1 LAGEPTGPSG
11 LRTET
16 GESLLQLAHQ
26 AAFALGALEVRPST
40 REVVTPE
47 GREVLQPRVMQV
59 LVALAAARGAVVS
72 RDDLITAC
80 WGGRVVGE
88 DAITL
93 VMMKLRRLAERS
105 GGAFAVETVPR
116 VGYRLASPT
125 LERMQTAA
133 PLPIAPV
140 AAPAPLPS
148 AGPRPRIV
156 VLEFTH
162 QPGDEEQA
170 WFAEALADELTAGL
184 AKSPLLAVTPRQALL
199 HSDVVGAAPG
209 AICARLGVDYVI
221 DGKVRAFGGTVRV
234 SVDLIQG
241 IDETSAWSARFDRPI
256 TDLFKMLD
264 EITTAII
271 GTVEPAVLEREES
284 RALKTP
290 EYSLQF
296 WRLFVQGRRH
306 FWRSTRKDVRTAEDL
321 LEQALKLEPDDVS
334 ALAILAHCKLF
345 DVWVGV
351 SENPDAAIGEAHRI
365 ALRAVAVGGN
375 DAFAHYTLGVV
386 LSLMGR
392 WAEAKAEQRRALELN
407 PYLAAASGELGRLL
421 AFEGA
426 SDEAVAC
433 SERAIAASPND
444 PAAWLWYR
452 SKAIARFVAGD
463 YEAAARDAA
472 DACARGPER
481 FPLHY
486 LLAACYAAGGHDA
499 EARRALGD
507 GERLAGERA
516 GPGRSNA
523 TAYPM
528 EAVRTGHPFAKAE
541 DLDRLVTAM
550 RRAGWQDS

>member
-1 LAGEPTGPSG
+1 M
-11 LRTET
+11 
-16 GESLLQLAHQ
+16 QLAHQ
-26 AAFALGALEVRPST
+26 AAFSLGALEVRPST

-72 RDDLITAC
+72 RDDLIAAC
-80 WGGRVVGE
+80 WDGRVVGE

-116 VGYRLASPT
+116 VGYRLASQT
-125 LERMQTAA
+125 LTRM
-133 PLPIAPV
+133 PP
-140 AAPAPLPS
+140 PAPPPANPRVAPGVPS
-148 AGPRPRIV
+148 AGARPRIV

-184 AKSPLLAVTPRQALL
+184 SKSPLLAVTPRQALM

-209 AICARLGVDYVI
+209 AICAGLGVDYVI
-221 DGKVRAFGGTVRV
+221 DGKVRAFGGAVRV

-241 IDETSAWSARFDRPI
+241 ADETSAWSARFDRPMN
-256 TDLFKMLD
+256 DLFRMLD

-271 GTVEPAVLEREES
+271 GTVEPTVLEREEA

-290 EYSLQF
+290 DHSMPF

-306 FWRSTRKDVRTAEDL
+306 FWRSTRRDVRLAEGL
-321 LEQALKLEPDDVS
+321 LEEALRIEPDDVS

-345 DVWVGV
+345 DVWVGLA
-351 SENPDAAIGEAHRI
+351 ENPQAAVAEAHRI
-365 ALRAVAVGGN
+365 ALRAVTAGGS

-392 WAEAKAEQRRALELN
+392 WTEAKAEQRRALELN

-426 SDEAVAC
+426 SDEAIAA

-452 SKAIARFVAGD
+452 SKAIARFVAAD
-463 YEAAARDAA
+463 YDAAAADAA
-472 DACARGPER
+472 DAAARGPER
-481 FPLHY
+481 FPLHF
-486 LLAACYAAGGHDA
+486 LLAACYAAGGRLD
-499 EARRALGD
+499 EARRALAD
-507 GERLAGERA
+507 GERLAGERK
-516 GPGRSNA
+516 GPGLSNA
-523 TAYPM
+523 SGYPLD
-528 EAVRTGHPFAKAE
+528 AVRTGHPFVRQEDAE
-541 DLDRLVTAM
+541 RLVAAM
-550 RRAGWQDS
+550 QAAGWQGAS